1 MAVGVSSNTSQGR
14 LGQPL
19 SLDSTFTKFQA
30 EVARE
35 SVNNMIKKNTSRV
48 SSFAEEDSL
57 ESLLAPDSRG
67 RLQFG
72 DPKKNS
78 KRTTRAL
85 FAISN
90 LVEAARRLETKIQS
104 ISTSHT
110 PEEIQATLCAVEDG
124 SETLNLQIASITRT
138 AVSEEVKEAREILES
153 LNQMV
158 CAWRL
163 EYPDSSP
170 VKINN
175 RKHFFDPGEGKNT
188 PTIIAYCIALVSRVF
203 EGTAQRGASLI
214 LKLLK
219 IFGFSFATL
228 GGQELNPDQEAVLA
242 MVPESIETLEQKFNL
257 NIKCISYAVCPKCS
271 FTHPPSYPN
280 DATHP
285 VYPTVCSERRAPLE
299 EPCGALLLSYGKP
312 LKRYEYYPF
321 FDWFGRF
328 LALPGIEEYGN
339 KFCDT
344 VSSHQSIPSDKV
356 DQTDGRF
363 VHEFRAQDGKLFV
376 ADRGN
381 EGRWFFTLNADF
393 FNVEGNRI
401 RGKKSS
407 TGMIAMSCLNL
418 PLEIRNDHAFLY
430 IPGIIRG
437 PHEPNASNAE
447 HRHYL
452 KPLVDDLV
460 KGYTRGV
467 RPFATF
473 RTRDSNT
480 PYSQVSRIAL
490 VLALM
495 DFKAARPFCGLLD
508 VTSHHFCF
516 LCDCW
521 HTAHLGRTDYENWTT
536 LDDER
541 LRKGAEMWREAMLK
555 DRKAIEELF
564 GTRFSELWRLPY
576 WRLCQI
582 GIDPMHAFFLILL
595 QRMFRDI
602 LGLDNPEDPS
612 RKPSKPR
619 FKIAFYYDF
628 TPPPSLSSL
637 VQEMAEVP
645 LRRWSSMI
653 GYVSQPLDEHRLS
666 LLDWDHLSSEHRTHR
681 RLRLESLKVEILN
694 DSRAYQGVLEI
705 LTDLCER
712 APEVESKKKALYGR
726 IQKQKWNAILYVCD
740 NLAIFPD
747 HRCPQFQT
755 SSKILKTNAKKEF
768 LTNILINW
776 RTNDIREMQ
785 GFVWPYFTP
794 IDMPPPIT
802 PWAPTHPSNG
812 TGNTHMGTRALAPG
826 ERLELLKEL
835 GKSMNYSSASGVGNI
850 HRLLQQPLS
859 RGEQEDELRK
869 VLRKLPG
876 NSLAYVCTDIERLP
890 TGKFAKDDMVKQLM
904 DWRMMKPLD
913 QMKSAI
919 IDSPG
924 LLRRV
929 QQVVREVVTPA
940 WVTNPPSNVGLY
952 EAGTLKADNWRT
964 LFSIHMPLAILSLW
978 KESSPLAAANASDMT
993 SVMDTVMHLACAS
1006 LIMTKRKLSLT
1017 RRDDFRRLL
1026 RLHILGLKENFPGWI
1041 FPTHHL
1047 AFHIHEFMD
1056 LFSGVRHWWLFP
1068 FEKLIGKLQRTPT
1081 NHKPGEFEHTL
1092 LHSFC
1097 TGAFFRQWMMRPNAP
1112 PFLRYCQKLID
1123 KAYNYDH
1130 RPSDHSASNAPDQSS
1145 VTPELIASNFTLTPK
1160 TTIASVPELTNL
1172 LGTEP
1177 FESFSRIPAS
1187 KGDYT
1192 IPIEG
1197 ALGNSYICF
1206 HPEGD
1211 HHPGQ
1216 QWSAG
1221 QIQHIFRRKNNGPIQ
1236 LAVLQSQSVH
1246 VEDPFS
1252 DFWGNGFEA
1261 KLVSSKFVDILKVIE
1276 MKQVAAHTAR
1286 WAISNELVVVVNL
1299 CSVRRTVEPC

>member
-1 MAVGVSSNTSQGR
+1 
-14 LGQPL
+14 
-19 SLDSTFTKFQA
+19 
-30 EVARE
+30 
-35 SVNNMIKKNTSRV
+35 MIKKNTSRV

-72 DPKKNS
+72 DPKKSS

-124 SETLNLQIASITRT
+124 SETLNLQIASITQT

-541 LRKGAEMWREAMLK
+541 LRKGAEMWLEAMLK

-612 RKPSKPR
+612 RKPIKPR
-619 FKIAFYYDF
+619 FKIAFYYNF

-637 VQEMAEVP
+637 VQEMA
-645 LRRWSSMI
+645 
-653 GYVSQPLDEHRLS
+653 
-666 LLDWDHLSSEHRTHR
+666 
-681 RLRLESLKVEILN
+681 
-694 DSRAYQGVLEI
+694 
-705 LTDLCER
+705 
-712 APEVESKKKALYGR
+712 
-726 IQKQKWNAILYVCD
+726 
-740 NLAIFPD
+740 
-747 HRCPQFQT
+747 
-755 SSKILKTNAKKEF
+755 
-768 LTNILINW
+768 
-776 RTNDIREMQ
+776 
-785 GFVWPYFTP
+785 
-794 IDMPPPIT
+794 
-802 PWAPTHPSNG
+802 
-812 TGNTHMGTRALAPG
+812 

-835 GKSMNYSSASGVGNI
+835 GKSMNYSSASGVGSI

-904 DWRMMKPLD
+904 DWRMMKPLG

-1145 VTPELIASNFTLTPK
+1145 VTPDLIASNFTLTPK

-1211 HHPGQ
+1211 YHPGQ

-1299 CSVRRTVEPC
+1299 CSVRRTVEPR

>member
-1 MAVGVSSNTSQGR
+1 M
-14 LGQPL
+14 
-19 SLDSTFTKFQA
+19 
-30 EVARE
+30 
-35 SVNNMIKKNTSRV
+35 
-48 SSFAEEDSL
+48 
-57 ESLLAPDSRG
+57 
-67 RLQFG
+67 
-72 DPKKNS
+72 
-78 KRTTRAL
+78 
-85 FAISN
+85 
-90 LVEAARRLETKIQS
+90 
-104 ISTSHT
+104 SHT

-203 EGTAQRGASLI
+203 EGTAQRSASLI

-219 IFGFSFATL
+219 IFGFSFTTL

-285 VYPTVCSERRAPLE
+285 IYPT
-299 EPCGALLLSYGKP
+299 
-312 LKRYEYYPF
+312 
-321 FDWFGRF
+321 
-328 LALPGIEEYGN
+328 
-339 KFCDT
+339 
-344 VSSHQSIPSDKV
+344 
-356 DQTDGRF
+356 
-363 VHEFRAQDGKLFV
+363 
-376 ADRGN
+376 
-381 EGRWFFTLNADF
+381 
-393 FNVEGNRI
+393 
-401 RGKKSS
+401 
-407 TGMIAMSCLNL
+407 
-418 PLEIRNDHAFLY
+418 
-430 IPGIIRG
+430 
-437 PHEPNASNAE
+437 
-447 HRHYL
+447 
-452 KPLVDDLV
+452 PLVDDLV

-473 RTRDSNT
+473 WTRDSNT

-490 VLALM
+490 ILALM

-521 HTAHLGRTDYENWTT
+521 HTAHLGRTDYENWTM

-541 LRKGAEMWREAMLK
+541 LRKGAEMWHEAMLK

-612 RKPSKPR
+612 RKPIKPR
-619 FKIAFYYDF
+619 FKIAFYYNF

-666 LLDWDHLSSEHRTHR
+666 LLDWDHLSPEHRTHQ
-681 RLRLESLKVEILN
+681 RLRLESPKVEILN

-705 LTDLCER
+705 LTDLCKR

-726 IQKQKWNAILYVCD
+726 IQKQKWNAILFVCD

-747 HRCPQFQT
+747 HRCPQFQM

-794 IDMPPPIT
+794 INMPPPIT
-802 PWAPTHPSNG
+802 PWAPTRPSNG

-835 GKSMNYSSASGVGNI
+835 GKSMNYSSASGVGSI

-869 VLRKLPG
+869 VLRKLP
-876 NSLAYVCTDIERLP
+876 
-890 TGKFAKDDMVKQLM
+890 DDMVKQLM
-904 DWRMMKPLD
+904 DWRMMKPLG

-993 SVMDTVMHLACAS
+993 SVMDTVMHLACA
-1006 LIMTKRKLSLT
+1006 LT
-1017 RRDDFRRLL
+1017 RL
-1026 RLHILGLKENFPGWI
+1026 NFG
-1041 FPTHHL
+1041 
-1047 AFHIHEFMD
+1047 
-1056 LFSGVRHWWLFP
+1056 
-1068 FEKLIGKLQRTPT
+1068 
-1081 NHKPGEFEHTL
+1081 
-1092 LHSFC
+1092 
-1097 TGAFFRQWMMRPNAP
+1097 
-1112 PFLRYCQKLID
+1112 
-1123 KAYNYDH
+1123 
-1130 RPSDHSASNAPDQSS
+1130 
-1145 VTPELIASNFTLTPK
+1145 
-1160 TTIASVPELTNL
+1160 
-1172 LGTEP
+1172 
-1177 FESFSRIPAS
+1177 
-1187 KGDYT
+1187 
-1192 IPIEG
+1192 
-1197 ALGNSYICF
+1197 
-1206 HPEGD
+1206 
-1211 HHPGQ
+1211 
-1216 QWSAG
+1216 
-1221 QIQHIFRRKNNGPIQ
+1221 
-1236 LAVLQSQSVH
+1236 
-1246 VEDPFS
+1246 
-1252 DFWGNGFEA
+1252 
-1261 KLVSSKFVDILKVIE
+1261 
-1276 MKQVAAHTAR
+1276 
-1286 WAISNELVVVVNL
+1286 
-1299 CSVRRTVEPC
+1299 